1 MIGYTGPIR
10 CLRLYRTVI
19 LPRYILLA
27 RGILISTTP
36 FYFFDHNT
44 YAPTQRKILKNKILG
59 IYAQQIAA
67 LEVSEN
73 IFEFDVDKKL

>member
-19 LPRYILLA
+19 LPRYILPA

-44 YAPTQRKILKNKILG
+44 LRMPRLSQRKI
-59 IYAQQIAA
+59 
-67 LEVSEN
+67 
-73 IFEFDVDKKL
+73 